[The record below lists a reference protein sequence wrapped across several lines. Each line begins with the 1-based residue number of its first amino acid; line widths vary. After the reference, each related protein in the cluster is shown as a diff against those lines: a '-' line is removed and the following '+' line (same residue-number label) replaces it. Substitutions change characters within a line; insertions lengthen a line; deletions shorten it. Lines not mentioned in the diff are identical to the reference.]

1 MAGQRPER
9 VARQVLQEVSDLA
22 ERELSDPRL
31 ALVTFTGAR
40 MSPDLR
46 VAWIYYSCM
55 PGQGEDEGKDARI
68 ESERA
73 LQHAAGM
80 LKRQVGRRLRLRY
93 MPDLRF
99 RYDDSLEL
107 SDRISQLLENAP
119 AAESESAREA
129 SQEHA
134 QEQKHAQE
142 HAQEHGPTPP
152 AGTRP
157 DNDDR

>member
-55 PGQGEDEGKDARI
+55 PGQGEDARL
-68 ESERA
+68 ECERA
-73 LQHAAGM
+73 LEHAAGM

-93 MPDLRF
+93 VPDLRF
-99 RYDDSLEL
+99 RYDDSLERA
-107 SDRISQLLENAP
+107 DRISQLLEDAP
-119 AAESESAREA
+119 AADAEPDADA
-129 SQEHA
+129 VPGA
-134 QEQKHAQE
+134 ATD
-142 HAQEHGPTPP
+142 AAADPP
-152 AGTRP
+152 HGTRSGS
-157 DNDDR
+157 DSEDR